1 MLAFDITTQGRCR
14 MHDIT
19 GEVRRLL
26 REALTQFP
34 GPRSGALALF
44 CPHTTCGL
52 TINEGADPDV
62 RRDMEGFFRRLV
74 PQDPAFAHAEGNSDA
89 HIKCTLHGPSLLVLV
104 EDGELRLGTCRP
116 SIFAKATGRVAA
128 PSGRS
133 GCPAR
138 ADPAPPPGARRF
150 SPAAKQA
157 MLSFSLRAGRKAAL
171 TFSPA
176 CEVTY
181 EHAP

>member
-1 MLAFDITTQGRCR
+1 MLAFDITTRGRCR

-34 GPRSGALALF
+34 GPRSG
-44 CPHTTCGL
+44 
-52 TINEGADPDV
+52 
-62 RRDMEGFFRRLV
+62 
-74 PQDPAFAHAEGNSDA
+74 
-89 HIKCTLHGPSLLVLV
+89 
-104 EDGELRLGTCRP
+104 
-116 SIFAKATGRVAA
+116 
-128 PSGRS
+128 
-133 GCPAR
+133 CPAR
-138 ADPAPPPGARRF
+138 ADAARHPPLRLTTRRF
-150 SPAAKQA
+150 SPTAKQA
-157 MLSFSLRAGRKAAL
+157 ILSFSLRAGRKAAL

>member
-26 REALTQFP
+26 REALERFP

-62 RRDMEGFFRRLV
+62 CRDMEGFFRRLV
-74 PQDPAFAHAEGNSDA
+74 PQDPSFAHAEGNSDA

-116 SIFAKATGRVAA
+116 SIFAKATARDAV
-128 PSGRS
+128 PSGRN

-138 ADPAPPPGARRF
+138 ADAGTPLRSPPARAVQPDGGAGRVPF
-150 SPAAKQA
+150 PH
-157 MLSFSLRAGRKAAL
+157 RAGRKPPL
-171 TFSPA
+171 HPRLR
-176 CEVTY
+176 EV
-181 EHAP
+181 PL